1 MGSRAVRSSCSG
13 DLYSILAFGA
23 PMADDKDRGFKISDH
38 RKFNPDGTP
47 REQSAESDPVE
58 AEPQLTD
65 ASAEPEPQQS
75 AGKVLSF
82 PGEAS
87 RKKDP
92 SEGATQDVLS
102 DQDAPPE
109 STESASAGAVLPD
122 PSFDELVNMLTV
134 EAVMHLGLIENPMRG
149 GVAVDLEAARH
160 MIDMLGMLQQ
170 KTRGNLSPD
179 ESLLIDNVVADLR
192 MQFIGVSRGR

>member
-1 MGSRAVRSSCSG
+1 MT
-13 DLYSILAFGA
+13 DE
-23 PMADDKDRGFKISDH
+23 KDRGFKISDH

-47 REQSAESDPVE
+47 REQSAEGNAVE
-58 AEPQLTD
+58 AQFQPAE

-92 SEGATQDVLS
+92 SEGATQDLSS

-109 STESASAGAVLPD
+109 RASAGAVLPD

-134 EAVMHLGLIENPMRG
+134 EAVMHLGLIENPMRE